1 MSHPRDSKPRVVMD
15 PPVHRRPPLGQPS
28 RDIRQT
34 KEYKV
39 AARRWIST
47 IVALPVF
54 MYTSWVLYERTYGN
68 KSQKRLVGS
77 VSRAAETAGDEG
89 RHEK

>member
-1 MSHPRDSKPRVVMD
+1 MASPRDSKPRVIMN
-15 PPVHRRPPLGQPS
+15 PQAHRRPAPGPIQAP

-68 KSQKRLVGS
+68 KSQKRLVAPPS
-77 VSRAAETAGDEG
+77 AKDEEGDG
-89 RHEK
+89 K